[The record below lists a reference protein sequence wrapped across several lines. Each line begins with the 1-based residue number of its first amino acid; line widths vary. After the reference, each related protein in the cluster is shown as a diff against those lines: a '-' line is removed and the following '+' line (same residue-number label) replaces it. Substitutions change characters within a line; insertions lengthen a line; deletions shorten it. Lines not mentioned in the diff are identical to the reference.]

1 MRGPVFRKRLGPFLH
16 INTFHFKQIFKM
28 SLSIF
33 DLTGK
38 RALVTGATHGLGMA
52 IAKGLASAGAEIII
66 NDIDKAKLDN
76 AINDYKASG
85 VKAHGYIFDVTDEKA
100 VKAGIEQIEKEVG
113 PIDILVNNAGI
124 IKRIPAIDM
133 EVSDYEQVIKIDLV
147 GPFIMSKYVAK
158 GMIQRKEGK
167 IINMCSMMSELG
179 RVTVSAYAS
188 AKGGLKMLTK
198 NLAAEWGQYNVQ
210 INGIGPGYFA
220 TAQTAPI
227 RVNGHPF
234 NELIMSRTPA
244 GRWGEPED
252 LQGAAIF
259 LASKASDFVNGHI
272 LYVDGGMLATLG
284 KTSAE

>member
-1 MRGPVFRKRLGPFLH
+1 
-16 INTFHFKQIFKM
+16 M
-28 SLSIF
+28 STKLF

-52 IAKGLASAGAEIII
+52 MAKGLASAGAEIII
-66 NDIDKAKLDN
+66 NDIDKAKLDA
-76 AINDYKASG
+76 AIQDYISSG

-100 VKAGIEQIEKEVG
+100 VKAGIEKIEKEVG

-158 GMIQRKEGK
+158 GMIQRKAGK
-167 IINMCSMMSELG
+167 IINICSMMSELG

-198 NLAAEWGQYNVQ
+198 NLASEWGEYNIQV
-210 INGIGPGYFA
+210 NGIGPGYFA

-234 NELIMSRTPA
+234 NELVMSRTPA
-244 GRWGEPED
+244 GRWGDPED

-284 KTSAE
+284 KTSVE